1 MKRKA
6 FLNGEY
12 LPVLLGRERTHIYI
26 YIGKTH
32 EIRFRL
38 SFKASLY
45 IFGALDRIGSE
56 SKFILDYS
64 GRRKGEIFNLT
75 LMTFSRIYTRR
86 NNANTGC
93 RFRS

>member
-12 LPVLLGRERTHIYI
+12 LPVLLGRERTH
-26 YIGKTH
+26 IGKTH

>member
-12 LPVLLGRERTHIYI
+12 LPVLLGRERTH
-26 YIGKTH
+26 IGKTH

-56 SKFILDYS
+56 SKFIYL
-64 GRRKGEIFNLT
+64 GLFWKTEGGEIFNLT

>member
-12 LPVLLGRERTHIYI
+12 LPVLLGRERTH
-26 YIGKTH
+26 IGKTH

-56 SKFILDYS
+56 SKFIYLELFWKTEGGDFQFNVND
-64 GRRKGEIFNLT
+64 IFAN
-75 LMTFSRIYTRR
+75 IY
-86 NNANTGC
+86 A
-93 RFRS
+93 SQ

>member
-56 SKFILDYS
+56 SKFIYLGLFWKTEGGDFQFNVND
-64 GRRKGEIFNLT
+64 IFAN
-75 LMTFSRIYTRR
+75 IY
-86 NNANTGC
+86 A
-93 RFRS
+93 SQ